1 MYAIHIKLFR
11 ELWQMRWQNLAIASV
26 LAAGVAVVILSVS
39 TLQSLELTRAEFY
52 EYSRFGQVFMRLK
65 RAPMT
70 VLSRLREIKGV
81 QSVEA
86 RAVAQVTLVMPNLP
100 EPASGRMISLPQHG
114 EPIVNRL
121 YLRAGRMLET
131 NRLNEVLL
139 SEGFA
144 EAHQLRPGD
153 SLTAIINGKMRTL
166 NVAGVVLSAEY
177 VYSVR
182 PGELLPDDKRY
193 GVLWMSY
200 DELSAACDL
209 KDAFNDVSLT
219 LSHGA
224 SEASVVAQL
233 DDLMGPY
240 GGANAYGR
248 ELQPS
253 HRFLNN
259 ELVQLR
265 TMAFVPPMI
274 FLGVTVFL
282 IQVVMARQI
291 AIQREQIAMMRA
303 FGYRP
308 WELVVHYLSF
318 AVISGMIGIVLG
330 TAIGMRMG
338 ADLTSLYTKF
348 FRFPVMSY
356 HIDWRLLAGTT
367 LVAIGAVVAGVWG
380 AVWSAASL
388 PPAQAMQPEA
398 PPRYRQSW
406 IERLGLQSILSQEM
420 RMILRHLERW
430 PIRSAMSTV
439 GISLSIGI
447 LIMGNFMQD
456 TVEHVLSFQ
465 FFSVHRHDLMV
476 TFVEPTNRSSIYE
489 LQKMPGVK
497 CVEPIRA
504 VAVCLAHQQN
514 QRRMELI
521 GLPTSQQLFRVV
533 DSDRGKI
540 ELPKDGLVVSR
551 RLAGILGCQR
561 GELVRVKVLEGTRQE
576 VDVLIADIV
585 DDYLDLSAYM
595 DIDSLHRLL
604 REQDAVSGAMMT
616 TDITKID
623 RLYHQLQLAP
633 HVAGVSIKRADIES
647 YQKTMAENIL
657 RMKLINVV
665 FAAIGAVGVVY
676 NCARISLAERSR
688 ELATL
693 RVLGFT
699 RAETSRILLGELA
712 ILVVAAIPVGL
723 MMGYGL
729 SWLLSQ
735 ALNTELHR
743 FPLIISGRTYV
754 MAIVVVIAASL
765 FSALIVRRRMDKF
778 NLVEVLKARD

>member
-1 MYAIHIKLFR
+1 
-11 ELWQMRWQNLAIASV
+11 MRWQNLAIASV
-26 LAAGVAVVILSVS
+26 LAAGVAVVVLSVS
-39 TLQSLELTRAEFY
+39 TLQSLELTRTDFY

-70 VLSRLREIKGV
+70 LLSRVREIEGV
-81 QSVEA
+81 QSAEA
-86 RAVAQVTLVMPNLP
+86 RVVTQVTLSMPNLP
-100 EPASGRMISLPQHG
+100 EPASGRVISLPQRG
-114 EPIVNRL
+114 EPVVNRL
-121 YLRAGRMLET
+121 YLRAGRMLEPT
-131 NRLNEVLL
+131 RLNEVLL
-139 SEGFA
+139 AEGFA
-144 EAHQLRPGD
+144 QAHQLHPGD
-153 SLTAIINGKMRTL
+153 SLTAIINGKRRTL
-166 NVAGVVLSAEY
+166 SVAGIVLSAEY

-193 GVLWMSY
+193 GILWMGY
-200 DELSAACDL
+200 DELSSACDL
-209 KDAFNDVSLT
+209 KDAFNDLSLT

-233 DDLMGPY
+233 DELMGPY

-318 AVISGMIGIVLG
+318 AVIVGVIGIVLG
-330 TAIGMRMG
+330 TVIGGRMG
-338 ADLTSLYTKF
+338 SDLTLLYTKF

-356 HIDWRLLAGTT
+356 HMDWRLIAVTT

-380 AVWSAASL
+380 SVWTAASL

-398 PPRYRQSW
+398 PPSYRQSW

-430 PIRSAMSTV
+430 PMRSAMSTV
-439 GISLSIGI
+439 GIALSVGI
-447 LIMGNFMQD
+447 LVMGNFMQD

-476 TFVEPTNRSSIYE
+476 TFVEPTNRSAIYE

-504 VAVCLAHQQN
+504 APVCLVHQQN

-533 DSDRGKI
+533 DPDRGRI

-551 RLAGILGCQR
+551 RLADTLGCQR
-561 GELVRVKVLEGTRQE
+561 GELVRVKVLEGARQE
-576 VDVLIADIV
+576 VDVLIADVV

-616 TDITKID
+616 TDATKID
-623 RLYHQLQLAP
+623 LLYHQLQLTP

-665 FAAIGAVGVVY
+665 FAAIVAVGVVY

-699 RAETSRILLGELA
+699 RAETARILLGELA

-754 MAIVVVIAASL
+754 MAVVVVIAASL